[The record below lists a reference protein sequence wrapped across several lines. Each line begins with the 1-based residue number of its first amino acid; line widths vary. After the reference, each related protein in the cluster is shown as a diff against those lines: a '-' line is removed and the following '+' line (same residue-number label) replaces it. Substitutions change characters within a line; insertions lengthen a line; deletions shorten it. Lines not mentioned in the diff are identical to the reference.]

1 MLVGRIKQAETG
13 KSGYYDKLRNV
24 TDNIYLDEVSVCVLQ
39 KMITFLKACL
49 SVCNVR
55 SSPSDKS
62 FIMLRYL
69 DGGQLVH
76 YVGNYI
82 ETTISNQS

>member
-1 MLVGRIKQAETG
+1 MLVGRRKQAETG

-49 SVCNVR
+49 SVCNVL
-55 SSPSDKS
+55 SS
-62 FIMLRYL
+62 L
-69 DGGQLVH
+69 LVFRAERWRREARPLL
-76 YVGNYI
+76 GLAGCRL
-82 ETTISNQS
+82 